1 MNDKSYDKKDLTRIC
16 RDCLAMYWIPVLL
29 YAAESVARE
38 VLQTYSATVL
48 GGFADY
54 ALGGS
59 MEEGMADL
67 RRILVSVG
75 LSIVLPLL
83 FSVLGEV
90 TMFKASLGHSCRILE
105 RFLGKTFEA
114 AGNIRGSEAQY
125 RLEDDQIQL
134 GNTWV
139 NLMVWGISL
148 PLVAAYLLY
157 WSIRTLGWLS
167 LIHI

>member
-1 MNDKSYDKKDLTRIC
+1 MNEKSYDKKDLTRIC

-83 FSVLGEV
+83 FWSGSWERPMRPREASGGARPS
-90 TMFKASLGHSCRILE
+90 TAWRMTRQSLG
-105 RFLGKTFEA
+105 
-114 AGNIRGSEAQY
+114 
-125 RLEDDQIQL
+125 
-134 GNTWV
+134 
-139 NLMVWGISL
+139 L
-148 PLVAAYLLY
+148 P
-157 WSIRTLGWLS
+157 G
-167 LIHI
+167 